1 MPAGSGGDRD
11 CLPPLRR
18 DFRYE
23 ASKLRPAPGA
33 GGAAAASLDPT
44 RLAPLPASVT
54 RLEADRAAGR
64 NRALDASPAG
74 APDRGGSG
82 RRPGPGSCKRL
93 ADHSRGLATAA
104 SAGVVGFLP
113 WLVYNLVSSP
123 LGSLRHLYSPA
134 LAYSTS
140 PPLAVRY
147 LLSSSLPIFVGAQ
160 ADGCGSQA

>member
-93 ADHSRGLATAA
+93 ADHLARVGDSRQRGRRRLSAMARLQPGVEPAGELA
-104 SAGVVGFLP
+104 
-113 WLVYNLVSSP
+113 
-123 LGSLRHLYSPA
+123 
-134 LAYSTS
+134 
-140 PPLAVRY
+140 PPLLA
-147 LLSSSLPIFVGAQ
+147 
-160 ADGCGSQA
+160 CG